1 MKVAKAINIKIE
13 KRPLHIRM
21 WQWITPPTLRKTH
34 LWYFI
39 LSYVVLVHDESVL
52 ECFGDI

>member
-1 MKVAKAINIKIE
+1 MAKAINIKIE